1 MPPPP
6 VTIVIPG
13 DDPPQLQGS
22 PHLDRLKSHG
32 EVILYVDRPST
43 VEDKVRRAENAVC
56 LINSRGAVKWPAE
69 VLRRLPR
76 LKMISV
82 CGIGT
87 DAIDLETAKELGIT
101 VCNLPG
107 QTAPIVAEHA
117 LGLMLALAKR
127 AWFQTTELKSGRWTS
142 HGQRLPA
149 RQDARPGRR
158 GSIAAEMARLAK
170 AIGMQVLA
178 WTFHPTPERAARLG
192 VTFVSLEE
200 LLSRSD
206 VVSLHVKLT
215 SESRGLI
222 GAEQIQRMKRGAM
235 LINTARGPI
244 VDSKAFVDA
253 LNSGQLGGVGIDV
266 FDTEPIAAD
275 HPLLAC
281 QQVVLTPH
289 NADQTPEGMETA
301 ECGRGGQCDC
311 FFGGECAELRGVSGS
326 RLLGSGGDFAL
337 PTCW

>member
-1 MPPPP
+1 MHSD

-22 PHLDRLKSHG
+22 PHLERLKSHG
-32 EVILYVDRPST
+32 QVILHTDRPST
-43 VEDKVRRAENAVC
+43 VEDQVRRAGNAVC

-76 LKMISV
+76 LKMITV

-87 DAIDLETAKELGIT
+87 DAIDLETAKELGIM

-127 AWFQTTELKSGRWTS
+127 AWFQTSELKSGRWTS
-142 HGQRLPA
+142 RDNVYLRGKTLGLVGA
-149 RQDARPGRR
+149 
-158 GSIAAEMARLAK
+158 GSIAAELARLGK
-170 AIGMQVLA
+170 AIGMEVLA

-200 LLSRSD
+200 LMSRSD

-215 SESRGLI
+215 NESRGLI
-222 GAEQIQRMKRGAM
+222 GAEQIRWMKRGAM
-235 LINTARGPI
+235 LLNTARGPLL
-244 VDSKAFVDA
+244 DSKALVDA
-253 LNSGQLGGVGIDV
+253 LNSGQLGGAGIDV
-266 FDTEPIAAD
+266 FDAEPIPAD

-289 NADQTPEGMETA
+289 NADQTPEGMELLNA
-301 ECGRGGQCDC
+301 
-311 FFGGECAELRGVSGS
+311 GVVDNVIAFLQGHS
-326 RLLGSGGDFAL
+326 RNRVV
-337 PTCW
+337 